1 VTGTLAWLSGAR
13 TGVNRS
19 ADQLN
24 FPRLTGRRLVGGRGP
39 RALERVSPGWR
50 FLSTKGRS
58 SGLVR
63 VGEKV
68 IPEGGGLG
76 CELVLIAI
84 VETRHKALAALWV
97 ELTETATRYPGTDLT
112 IAHSI
117 KGHPA
122 TA

>member
-1 VTGTLAWLSGAR
+1 
-13 TGVNRS
+13 
-19 ADQLN
+19 
-24 FPRLTGRRLVGGRGP
+24 
-39 RALERVSPGWR
+39 
-50 FLSTKGRS
+50 
-58 SGLVR
+58 